1 METALLALVISV
13 SNIICVW
20 IGAKARSGTEHT
32 DKVKLIGPVFE
43 PKESKM
49 TRKEREQQQ
58 AAVQTMMHNIDV
70 YDGTGAG
77 QQDIR
82 V

>member
-20 IGAKARSGTEHT
+20 IGARASSGT
-32 DKVKLIGPVFE
+32 DKPKLIGPVFE
-43 PKESKM
+43 SKEIK
-49 TRKEREQQQ
+49 TARKEREQQQ

-82 V
+82 A